1 MPVRCILY
9 QSISPVLSDDTD
21 SYDIVNITDVPEC
34 PPKTWKFSFNEP
46 LFEEQRKTLYML
58 PRSNLPENI
67 SNERQRL
74 AGASEYNI
82 TIDEIK
88 NIVKQYREWKE
99 ERDKELF
106 SN

>member
-21 SYDIVNITDVPEC
+21 SYDILNITDVPEC

-46 LFEEQRKTLYML
+46 LFEEQRKTLYMP

>member
-1 MPVRCILY
+1 MPSV
-9 QSISPVLSDDTD
+9 SDDGEYFEEELTE
-21 SYDIVNITDVPEC
+21 I
-34 PPKTWKFSFNEP
+34 PPRTWKFSFNEP

-58 PRSNLPENI
+58 PRSNLPDDI
-67 SNERQRL
+67 SNERRRL